1 MYDSFSVVPIWMDC
15 NCGRFFN
22 SNSPPKSLKLH
33 SPIWMNSSD
42 SQFNMWNDFDSS
54 FPQLS
59 FFWVNE
65 LYPIF
70 KHFNRFNSFD
80 FECFH
85 ISKTIITDFDWFY
98 FCESIEI
105 YNCEIN
111 NIASPIW
118 NTNGSSWWI
127 NCLNI
132 TIILCCFRKEMS

>member
-1 MYDSFSVVPIWMDC
+1 MYDSFSVVPIWMDR

-70 KHFNRFNSFD
+70 KHFNRFNPSILNVFTYPKQSSP
-80 FECFH
+80 
-85 ISKTIITDFDWFY
+85 ISIDSTSVNRLKSIIVKLITLQVQSGILMEVVD
-98 FCESIEI
+98 ESIV
-105 YNCEIN
+105 
-111 NIASPIW
+111 
-118 NTNGSSWWI
+118 WI
-127 NCLNI
+127 
-132 TIILCCFRKEMS
+132 